1 MSSMIIQQKVI
12 VYNIPNIPN
21 IPDLYNIEIYILLY
35 GVVNTTNNKIII

>member
-1 MSSMIIQQKVI
+1 MSSMLIQQKVI